1 MVRAQIHFLSL
12 NTEVDFSPGSPQFAC
27 GPGRCMRR
35 ELRCHFPGHVLSF
48 SAWGTCERWC
58 QSNERGLCLCRFLLA
73 DLGMINRTVT
83 PWLVVNLHRP
93 IYTSS
98 ASGKSYTSVLKVA
111 EDLRLALEDL
121 FFLYQVG
128 PACACPGGGLTYMC
142 CCKQRASPYVT
153 PGLVPFARQMCTL
166 LYLSNFLRKRAG

>member
-1 MVRAQIHFLSL
+1 MGV
-12 NTEVDFSPGSPQFAC
+12 C
-27 GPGRCMRR
+27 
-35 ELRCHFPGHVLSF
+35 
-48 SAWGTCERWC
+48 W
-58 QSNERGLCLCRFLLA
+58 CRFLLA
-73 DLGMINRTVT
+73 DLSMINRTVT

-128 PACACPGGGLTYMC
+128 CL
-142 CCKQRASPYVT
+142 R
-153 PGLVPFARQMCTL
+153 
-166 LYLSNFLRKRAG
+166 LSQ

>member
-1 MVRAQIHFLSL
+1 MSL
-12 NTEVDFSPGSPQFAC
+12 NLV
-27 GPGRCMRR
+27 
-35 ELRCHFPGHVLSF
+35 HVTSYMGVC
-48 SAWGTCERWC
+48 S
-58 QSNERGLCLCRFLLA
+58 CRFLLA
-73 DLGMINRTVT
+73 DLSMINRTVT

-128 PACACPGGGLTYMC
+128 CLRFSQCRRLC
-142 CCKQRASPYVT
+142 DN
-153 PGLVPFARQMCTL
+153 FAAAAHALITHM
-166 LYLSNFLRKRAG
+166 

>member
-1 MVRAQIHFLSL
+1 MSESVVKWAF
-12 NTEVDFSPGSPQFAC
+12 V
-27 GPGRCMRR
+27 GR
-35 ELRCHFPGHVLSF
+35 
-48 SAWGTCERWC
+48 
-58 QSNERGLCLCRFLLA
+58 RFLLA
-73 DLGMINRTVT
+73 DLSMINRTVT

-128 PACACPGGGLTYMC
+128 LLRFSEGDFGGIVLLLRALTHM
-142 CCKQRASPYVT
+142 P
-153 PGLVPFARQMCTL
+153 
-166 LYLSNFLRKRAG
+166 

>member
-1 MVRAQIHFLSL
+1 
-12 NTEVDFSPGSPQFAC
+12 
-27 GPGRCMRR
+27 MR
-35 ELRCHFPGHVLSF
+35 GASV
-48 SAWGTCERWC
+48 
-58 QSNERGLCLCRFLLA
+58 LCRFLLA
-73 DLGMINRTVT
+73 DLSMINRTVT

-128 PACACPGGGLTYMC
+128 RPRLFPMTFICFCRL
-142 CCKQRASPYVT
+142 RSL
-153 PGLVPFARQMCTL
+153 LV
-166 LYLSNFLRKRAG
+166 K